1 MPNTKSGLKAVA
13 ILEASKGLISLIV
26 GLGIHEL
33 AGKNIQK
40 ILESLLSQ
48 FHLNP
53 ASHFPSIILHE
64 ASFLTHS
71 NLTLIAL
78 GAVFYSAIR
87 LVEAYGLWNKFIW
100 TEWFA
105 LLSGA
110 IYLPFEIY
118 EVIVHMGVLSVLVL
132 LINMA
137 IVWYMYS
144 LLRGKPQ
151 QNEDSDHNIN
161 R

>member
-1 MPNTKSGLKAVA
+1 MPNKKGGLKAVA
-13 ILEASKGLISLIV
+13 ILEASKGLISLFV

-33 AGKNIQK
+33 AGENSQK
-40 ILESLLSQ
+40 MLESLLGHL
-48 FHLNP
+48 HLNP
-53 ASHFPSIILHE
+53 ASHLPSILLHE
-64 ASFLTHS
+64 TGLVNNS

-78 GAVFYSAIR
+78 GAIVYSVVR
-87 LVEAYGLWNKFIW
+87 LVEAYGLWNGLAW

-118 EVIVHMGVLSVLVL
+118 EVIAHMGSVSIIVLS
-132 LINMA
+132 INVA

-144 LLRGKPQ
+144 LLMGSRQ
-151 QNEDSDHNIN
+151 ET
-161 R
+161 